1 MLENRVTDGS
11 SAGLSI
17 ADSCPSQPGGG
28 RSDTARLLL
37 RGFWL
42 KNARVIVQAAMD
54 ESLAI
59 SAEPSSP
66 TRSWWRETE
75 APPAVGSF
83 PRHYSGAVTWLSAL
97 FLMLSF
103 AAILIMGS
111 STMKI
116 DRLEAPE
123 QALSLMVGRTM
134 DVQEGLKR
142 VPVWE
147 QRIMEWVSGDGATER
162 AQAVAWYQELAA
174 RSDDPAVP
182 LQLAIL
188 QAESG
193 QISQALLSAHE
204 WDRKGDPLP
213 RYADIIRAAYSE
225 EHAPDRNTVEAL
237 QHGLADVLP
246 VGWFYDRLV
255 IRLARRAGHTDLA
268 AVIQDQSDRRAERL
282 YGYSRRLT
290 VIELTIMLAGSCC
303 LAMIWLSR
311 RNGNR
316 LIRLHDPG
324 IPPPWPGSVGAA
336 VLLRGGAI
344 GAIIMAGFLFYLPP
358 ENAPLR
364 ALAIPLTNLPLLAL
378 AYRHLFR
385 PAGMT
390 FEEGFG
396 LGLPWAAFRRLII
409 AVLAVVAAGLWGE
422 WLMDRLTEQ
431 WQLTSH
437 WTEWFD
443 EDLVWGSSSLT
454 MVSLLEYVILA
465 PLFEELVFRGLLFA
479 ILRRKF
485 RFLPAA
491 LMSALIFGLAHGYGV
506 VGLISVCWSGVL
518 WAWIYEK
525 TGSLGPGILAHAI
538 NNLLVCLAVMS
549 LLRF

>member
-1 MLENRVTDGS
+1 
-11 SAGLSI
+11 
-17 ADSCPSQPGGG
+17 
-28 RSDTARLLL
+28 
-37 RGFWL
+37 
-42 KNARVIVQAAMD
+42 MD
-54 ESLAI
+54 ELLTIASH
-59 SAEPSSP
+59 PSSP
-66 TRSWWRETE
+66 PRSWWRETA

-83 PRHYSGAVTWLSAL
+83 PSHYSTAVTWLAGL
-97 FLMLSF
+97 LLVLSF
-103 AAILIMGS
+103 AAILAMAS
-111 STMKI
+111 STLKI
-116 DRLEAPE
+116 DRFDAPE

-134 DVQEGLKR
+134 DVQEGLSR
-142 VPVWE
+142 APVWE
-147 QRIMEWVSGDGATER
+147 QKVMDWISSNGAAER
-162 AQAVAWYQELAA
+162 TQAIAWYQEMAA

-193 QISQALLSAHE
+193 QIAQALLSAHQ
-204 WDRKGDPLP
+204 WDGKEDPLP
-213 RYADIIRAAYSE
+213 QYADIIRAAYSE
-225 EHAPDRNTVEAL
+225 ESAPTPDAVEAL
-237 QHGLADVLP
+237 QSRLADALP
-246 VGWFYDRLV
+246 VGWFYDRLI
-255 IRLARRAGHTDLA
+255 IRLAQRAGHTELA
-268 AVIQDQSDRRAERL
+268 SVIQAESQRRADQL
-282 YGYSRRLT
+282 YRYSRRLT
-290 VIELTIMLAGSCC
+290 VLEVVIMLAGSWC
-303 LAMIWLSR
+303 LLMIWRAR
-311 RNGNR
+311 RAGSN
-316 LIRLHDPG
+316 LIRLHHPG

-344 GAIIMAGFLFYLPP
+344 GAIVMAACMIYMPP
-358 ENAPLR
+358 ENASLR
-364 ALAIPLTNLPLLAL
+364 ALAIPLTNLPLLTL
-378 AYRHLFR
+378 AYYHLFR

-396 LGLPWAAFRRLII
+396 LGLPWASFGKLVT

-422 WLMDRLTEQ
+422 WMMDRVTEQ
-431 WQLTSH
+431 WQLGSH

-491 LMSALIFGLAHGYGV
+491 LISAAIFGLAHGYGV

-549 LLRF
+549 LLRFGQ